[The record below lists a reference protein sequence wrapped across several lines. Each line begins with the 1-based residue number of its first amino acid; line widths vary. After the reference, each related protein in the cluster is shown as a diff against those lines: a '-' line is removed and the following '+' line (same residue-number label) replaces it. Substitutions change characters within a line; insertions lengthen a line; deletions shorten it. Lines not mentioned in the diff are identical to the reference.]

1 MLNFLQKGGAM
12 KAFAVTVILIL
23 VSFPLALACGPDQ
36 FEVSGLH
43 SRAEGGYLT
52 ITGQVKNN
60 CADPCA
66 VWLTA
71 TAYGKDGV
79 VLDTERFMPSS
90 TWNIPAGSVYPF
102 KTMLHFDQGIEK
114 YSVVPVGVQKW

>member
-1 MLNFLQKGGAM
+1 M
-12 KAFAVTVILIL
+12 KALALAAILIL
-23 VSFPLALACGPDQ
+23 VCFPLALACGPDQ

-43 SRAEGGYLT
+43 ARAEGGYLI

-60 CADPCA
+60 CREPAA
-66 VWLTA
+66 VWLKA
-71 TAYGKDGV
+71 TTYGKDGV
-79 VLDTERFMPSS
+79 VLDTEEFMPSS
-90 TWNIPAGSVYPF
+90 TRNMAADSAYPF